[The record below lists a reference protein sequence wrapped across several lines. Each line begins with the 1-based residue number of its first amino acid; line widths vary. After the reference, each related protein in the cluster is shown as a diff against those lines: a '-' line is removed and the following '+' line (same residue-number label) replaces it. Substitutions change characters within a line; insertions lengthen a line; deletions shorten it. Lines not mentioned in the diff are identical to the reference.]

1 MTNTSPNKPSH
12 RVYAVTKRKSG
23 ENDWTEIGAVWAHGD
38 GKGFNLKLD
47 YLPLN
52 GGELVIREPKEKS
65 VTTSDAADGAEGG
78 AL

>member
-1 MTNTSPNKPSH
+1 MTTTAPNKPSH

-23 ENDWTEIGAVWAHGD
+23 ENDWTEIGACWTHGD

-52 GGELVIREPKEKS
+52 GGELVIRVPKEKS
-65 VTTSDAADGAEGG
+65 DTSDAADGTEGG

>member
-1 MTNTSPNKPSH
+1 MTTTSPNKPSH

-47 YLPLN
+47 YLPLTQA
-52 GGELVIREPKEKS
+52 ELVIRAPKEKS
-65 VTTSDAADGAEGG
+65 DTGDAADGMEGG

>member
-1 MTNTSPNKPSH
+1 MTTTAPNKPSH

-23 ENDWTEIGAVWAHGD
+23 ENDWTEIGACWTHGD

-52 GGELVIREPKEKS
+52 GGEIVIRVPKEKS
-65 VTTSDAADGAEGG
+65 DTVGDAADGMEGG
-78 AL
+78 AV

>member
-1 MTNTSPNKPSH
+1 MTTTSPNKPSH

-23 ENDWTEIGAVWAHGD
+23 ENDWTEIGACWPHGD

-52 GGELVIREPKEKS
+52 GGEIVIRVPKEKS
-65 VTTSDAADGAEGG
+65 DTGDAADGTEGG

>member
-1 MTNTSPNKPSH
+1 MTTTSSNKPSH

-23 ENDWTEIGAVWAHGD
+23 ENDWTEIGACWSHGD

-47 YLPLN
+47 YLPLTDA
-52 GGELVIREPKEKS
+52 ELVIRVPREKS
-65 VTTSDAADGAEGG
+65 ASTDAADAAEGG